1 MSYPGG
7 CQLAVWPASD
17 QPISQAVVSL
27 DMADA
32 MRDQVVRTWS
42 VGTDHF
48 ATRGIIQR
56 TPDAIAAANLQEPDY
71 SLGRPGVAGPNFLS
85 STATDRTLSAVSPI
99 QGLDGQLGGGTIWAG
114 RPHGGGSMQAGN
126 VLGLPEV
133 TQVRVTSPTF
143 GTTPPSY
150 ATSVGDKP
158 THGGIQL
165 QLPPTWAGVQWY
177 VSGAGR

>member
-1 MSYPGG
+1 
-7 CQLAVWPASD
+7 
-17 QPISQAVVSL
+17 
-27 DMADA
+27 MADTVH
-32 MRDQVVRTWS
+32 DQVGRIWS
-42 VGTDHF
+42 TATDPF
-48 ATRGIIQR
+48 APSGNVQR
-56 TPDAIAAANLQEPDY
+56 TPEAIAAANLQGPDY
-71 SLGRPGVAGPNFLS
+71 SLGAGVAGPNFS
-85 STATDRTLSAVSPI
+85 SGTATDRTLGAVSPI

-158 THGGIQL
+158 THGADHQ
-165 QLPPTWAGVQWY
+165 PFSDSGVKLTQP
-177 VSGAGR
+177 VQDRARISVVPKALRCRASAISIFCGTNFSSG